1 MNVPGDE
8 AGASDRAFALLQEL
22 LPQQLMSRT
31 MHGLAR
37 STQPLL
43 SNTLIRTVLRAYPMI
58 DLREAAEPDPFAYP
72 SFNAF
77 FTRALRPDARP
88 LAGSERISFPRSMAR

>member
-1 MNVPGDE
+1 MSVPGDE

-31 MHGLAR
+31 MHRLAR

-43 SNTLIRTVLRAYPMI
+43 RKSLIRAVLRAYPMI

-77 FTRALRPDARP
+77 FTRALRPDAQ
-88 LAGSERISFPRSMAR
+88 AARRQ

>member
-1 MNVPGDE
+1 MSVPGDE

-31 MHGLAR
+31 MHRLAR

-43 SNTLIRTVLRAYPMI
+43 RKSLIRAVLRAYPMI
-58 DLREAAEPDPFAYP
+58 DLREAAR
-72 SFNAF
+72 
-77 FTRALRPDARP
+77 TRSVRLSVVQRVLHAR
-88 LAGSERISFPRSMAR
+88 LAPGREAARRQ